1 MALTWRAP
9 AALRRLVVALSAV
22 VATLAAAT
30 VATTG
35 PAGAADGSQSAVVSQ
50 DCTSSRIRVALLNP
64 TAAATTFTVTWA
76 GTGTWTRTVAAG
88 DRTDL
93 YFSKPSGTDYSFRTT
108 TPQGLDRTTTGTLD
122 CSRSMAAQISAE
134 CPRDADG
141 SLPATH
147 RLKLT
152 LVNRSDTSKT
162 FTVAWEGRSGSPWT
176 RTVAARSSDDTL
188 SWTADDGTAYRIR
201 TTATGFDRT
210 ESGTVHCGLAAG
222 TPGMNT
228 QTLFSAHTSTGAGT
242 AITGLN
248 RAKADGSGYESYTG
262 TAKSVRIPSMAVTNN
277 GTVIAMADARID
289 SSSDLGG
296 GSNNI
301 QVAMRRS
308 TDGGVTWTGASAVA
322 HGATTSEGYGDSS
335 LLVDRSAGAD
345 GKVFA
350 FINYSPAPGV
360 GYAGS
365 KAGSNSATD
374 PTALHIRV
382 ISSTDNGATWSSPVD
397 LNPQVKNVAWA
408 GMFASSGHGI
418 QLSDGRLVQPIVYHQ
433 DGADHAGN
441 IYSDDHG
448 ATWHAGASA
457 ASGVNENK
465 AIQRGSGQVVQNLR
479 SNSGGNRWYAT
490 AADTAAGRNVAGAFG
505 PAWNSG
511 LIDPGCNADEISY
524 LRPTDVGAGGYPA
537 LTPVT
542 VQSNNASAADRDEL
556 TVRMSED
563 DGVTWPHQ
571 VLIKSGAAGYSTTA
585 VLGNGVIGDLYEIG
599 DTGGIVFSSFT
610 PDWARQS

>member
-9 AALRRLVVALSAV
+9 TPLRRLAVTLLAV
-22 VATLAAAT
+22 VAILAAAT

-35 PAGAADGSQSAVVSQ
+35 QAVAADGTQSAVVSQ
-50 DCTSSRIRVALLNP
+50 DCTSSRIRVSLLNP
-64 TAAATTFTVTWA
+64 TTVATTFTVTWP
-76 GTGTWTRTVAAG
+76 GDGTWTRAVAAG

-122 CSRSMAAQISAE
+122 CGRSMAAQISAE
-134 CPRDADG
+134 CPRGVDG

-152 LVNRSDTSKT
+152 LVNRSDMSKT
-162 FTVAWEGRSGSPWT
+162 FTVAWAGRPGSPWT
-176 RTVAARSSDDTL
+176 RTVAAHGTDDTL
-188 SWTADDGTAYRIR
+188 SWTASDGTPYQVR
-201 TTATGFDRT
+201 TSAPGFDRT
-210 ESGTVHCGLAAG
+210 ESGTVRCGLSAG

-228 QTLFSAHTSTGAGT
+228 QTLFAAHTSTSAGT
-242 AITGLN
+242 QIAGLN
-248 RAKADGSGYESYTG
+248 RAKADGSGYETYTG
-262 TAKSVRIPSMAVTNN
+262 TAASVRIPAMAVTND

-289 SSSDLGG
+289 SSGDLGG
-296 GSNNI
+296 SSNNI

-308 TDGGVTWTGASAVA
+308 TDGGATWTGASTVA
-322 HGATTSEGYGDSS
+322 HAATTSEGYGDSS
-335 LLVDRSAGAD
+335 LLVDRSAGP
-345 GKVFA
+345 GGTVYA
-350 FINYSPAPGV
+350 FVNYSPAPGV
-360 GYAGS
+360 SYAGS
-365 KAGSNSATD
+365 SAGSNSATD
-374 PTALHIRV
+374 STAMHIRV
-382 ISSTDNGATWSSPVD
+382 ISSTDDGATWSRPVD
-397 LNPQVKNVAWA
+397 LNPQVKNVRWA

-418 QLSDGRLVQPIVYHQ
+418 QLSDGRLVQPIVYKQ

-448 ATWHAGASA
+448 ATWHAGAPA
-457 ASGVNENK
+457 ATGVNENK
-465 AIQRGSGQVVQNLR
+465 AVQRDSGQVVHNLR
-479 SNSGGNRWYAT
+479 SDGGGNRWYAT
-490 AADTAAGRNVAGAFG
+490 AADTATGRNVAGAYG

-524 LRPTDVGAGGYPA
+524 LRPTDVGAGGYPTR
-537 LTPVT
+537 TPVT
-542 VQSNNASAADRDEL
+542 VQSNNASADRSEL
-556 TVRMSED
+556 TVRVSED

-585 VLGNGVIGDLYEIG
+585 VLGNGVIGDLFEIG

-610 PDWARQS
+610 PGWARQS